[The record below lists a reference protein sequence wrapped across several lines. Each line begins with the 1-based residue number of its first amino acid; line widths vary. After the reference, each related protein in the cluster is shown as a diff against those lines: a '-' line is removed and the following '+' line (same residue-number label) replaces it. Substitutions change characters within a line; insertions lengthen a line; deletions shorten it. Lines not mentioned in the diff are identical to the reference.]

1 MQNDILGDI
10 LRHLLTATPSI
21 VVFSLGIIFALVQMR
36 KAPKGAI
43 LVVIS
48 LIVLGLISII
58 QPFAFAAIGRM
69 ENPAMKFAV
78 AGLLFRILSLAGIAG
93 LIFAVFC
100 DRETPSPV
108 GNPYAKDFASFPP
121 QAPPSFPGPA
131 PLPPLGGSLRPP
143 H

>member
-1 MQNDILGDI
+1 MQNNILDTI
-10 LRHLLTATPSI
+10 FRNLLTATPSI
-21 VVFSLGIIFALVQMR
+21 LVFSLGIIFAIVQMK
-36 KAPKGAI
+36 KAPKGAVI
-43 LVVIS
+43 VIIS
-48 LIVLGLISII
+48 LLVLGLLSIV
-58 QPFAFAAIGRM
+58 QPIVFAAIGRM
-69 ENPAMKFAV
+69 ENPAMKFSV

-100 DRETPSPV
+100 DRENPSPM

-143 H
+143 Q